1 MEPQPVATT
10 GTRRR
15 VLPKTASSLPLV
27 GLIGLMSL
35 AGGLTLH
42 VFGRR
47 RLGRDEVT

>member
-1 MEPQPVATT
+1 MEQRVEQPVGTT
-10 GTRRR
+10 GTVRSA
-15 VLPKTASSLPLV
+15 LPKTASSLPLV

-47 RLGRDEVT
+47 RVGRA